1 MTMIDQESSTAL
13 HRDAEAVA
21 GPHTARKKSRAP
33 SAGDLWLPLS
43 DFWAIGEDDLQWI
56 VYRRARKKD
65 GSFGAWRPVKFFTS
79 RDLILERLPRL
90 VYGDR
95 QADHAALEVI
105 ATWPA
110 VHPDLRIRR

>member
-1 MTMIDQESSTAL
+1 MPDPTDDS
-13 HRDAEAVA
+13 R
-21 GPHTARKKSRAP
+21 RKSRAP

-56 VYRRARKKD
+56 LYRRAAKKA
-65 GSFGAWRPVKFFTS
+65 GGFGAWRPVKFFTH
-79 RDLILERLPRL
+79 RDTMLNRLPRL

-95 QADHAALEVI
+95 QPDHAALEVI

-110 VHPDLRIRR
+110 VHPDRRRRR